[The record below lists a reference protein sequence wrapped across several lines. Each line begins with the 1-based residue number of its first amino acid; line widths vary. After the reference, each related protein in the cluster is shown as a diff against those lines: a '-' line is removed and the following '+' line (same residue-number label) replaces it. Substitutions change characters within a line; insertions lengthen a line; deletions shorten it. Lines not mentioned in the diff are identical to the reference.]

1 MLLKIIM
8 IHIVQQSLNGITLI
22 TLQIRESMT
31 ILNADY
37 HVLKEGEDSAFS
49 HRMKGSRE
57 GFRLSSFVTKNESKL
72 KSVPSGRKKD
82 NDFFPTS
89 TFK

>member
-22 TLQIRESMT
+22 TLQIRESMI

-37 HVLKEGEDSAFS
+37 HVLKEGED
-49 HRMKGSRE
+49 
-57 GFRLSSFVTKNESKL
+57 
-72 KSVPSGRKKD
+72 
-82 NDFFPTS
+82 
-89 TFK
+89 